1 LQWTRRPLYFIA
13 SVLLAILILVCVGS
27 TISGADDM
35 PFGLYDP
42 AGISDLSKN
51 LTATKRFKV
60 RVYQDLD
67 LAKADLARHTI
78 VALAN
83 VSQDPLE
90 DSVEVL
96 TVGNNPLIDQQIS
109 TGLLVVLTSGSGE
122 LNLPIHSKSLVQ
134 VDFGLRDYISAGLVA
149 YLCYVLAS
157 MNLGFSWIYE
167 WMEKTYRQIVLAPK
181 GLDAAIAAKMMAV
194 TLEASLVL
202 WLAIAVTAPII
213 SYKVGNNLGG
223 LIGVTILAV
232 FTFASIG
239 LCFACLLKTIRVY
252 TMTVTILGVS
262 LMFVSGIISP
272 IKAMP
277 IWEQRVAYAL
287 PMYYAADLF
296 KGVMLGVPAD
306 FVRDILLL
314 LAWSV
319 GGLLLARTLLTH
331 NKATI

>member
-1 LQWTRRPLYFIA
+1 VNQIWKRSSWPWPKERLSKIFIHAVLAIIRKDILQWTRRPLYFIA

-122 LNLPIHSKSLVQ
+122 LNLPIH
-134 VDFGLRDYISAGLVA
+134 
-149 YLCYVLAS
+149 
-157 MNLGFSWIYE
+157 
-167 WMEKTYRQIVLAPK
+167 
-181 GLDAAIAAKMMAV
+181 
-194 TLEASLVL
+194 
-202 WLAIAVTAPII
+202 
-213 SYKVGNNLGG
+213 
-223 LIGVTILAV
+223 
-232 FTFASIG
+232 
-239 LCFACLLKTIRVY
+239 
-252 TMTVTILGVS
+252 
-262 LMFVSGIISP
+262 
-272 IKAMP
+272 
-277 IWEQRVAYAL
+277 
-287 PMYYAADLF
+287 
-296 KGVMLGVPAD
+296 
-306 FVRDILLL
+306 
-314 LAWSV
+314 
-319 GGLLLARTLLTH
+319 
-331 NKATI
+331 